1 MILLYFCVCV
11 CVQFLSEIYFY
22 FTYWTIVW
30 SPTQFSM
37 SCNPMVLWRV
47 NDRLS
52 FTHYPCS
59 FFFHFLISNLPRPP
73 SEHTSWMAP
82 TTSPIYN
89 WQGASQTKKKSK
101 NKINSSGTE
110 IPSNKTHLFHNFY
123 GFLDYKNRISS
134 LWVNLNVSMFLLI
147 SA

>member
-1 MILLYFCVCV
+1 MCSVFVRNIFLLYLLNNC
-11 CVQFLSEIYFY
+11 LI
-22 FTYWTIVW
+22 TDTIFNELQ
-30 SPTQFSM
+30 SNGFM
-37 SCNPMVLWRV
+37 KGER
-47 NDRLS
+47 S
-52 FTHYPCS
+52 FELYSLPV
-59 FFFHFLISNLPRPP
+59 FVFVHFLISNLPRPP